1 MPGAAPV
8 AECGPVQFG
17 ARDTGRRDRAPG
29 PADAPQHLRLLI
41 EHALGRQQ
49 RARRQRQPRHTPRV
63 RVGRLARLG
72 LDLRPRRAPRPPRRL
87 PRHVHTQRIGAE
99 RTRVLNPVQPIL
111 HKTVINQTI
120 MSKTVIQPPACVGPH
135 FADIVAAG
143 PKAEERRVIIAA
155 AEAAARTPNFRT
167 PDSGAPLRRPPPA
180 EVGRRKAAKP
190 RLLAR
195 RGVGITS
202 INIRAPPPR
211 RRIRA
216 RSPPREH
223 RTERRDVQQPH
234 GCTLVGTIGL
244 MSSTAPGDHP
254 PACLACP
261 ATGVPVAKATR
272 AVGVVPASRC

>member
-1 MPGAAPV
+1 MPRAAV
-8 AECGPVQFG
+8 LAERGPVQFG

-29 PADAPQHLRLLI
+29 PTDAPQHLPLLI
-41 EHALGRQQ
+41 QHALGRQQ
-49 RARRQRQPRHTPRV
+49 RARGERQPRHTPRI
-63 RVGRLARLG
+63 RVGHLARLG

-87 PRHVHTQRIGAE
+87 PRHVHTQRIGAR
-99 RTRVLNPVQPIL
+99 RTRVPNPVKLIL
-111 HKTVINQTI
+111 HQTIINQTI
-120 MSKTVIQPPACVGPH
+120 IKPTACVGPH

-143 PKAEERRVIIAA
+143 PKAEERRGIIAA
-155 AEAAARTPNFRT
+155 AEAAARTPAFRT
-167 PDSGAPLRRPPPA
+167 RDSGAPLRRPPPA

-190 RLLAR
+190 HLLAR

-202 INIRAPPPR
+202 IKIRAPPPR